1 MYSDFPDFIHTKQ
14 NQYRDHVISIVQ
26 CIICINTK
34 ANQYRDHVISIVHY
48 IVCNLTFVW
57 HFLTY
62 ALLIHSLI
70 EYRQV

>member
-26 CIICINTK
+26 CIIC
-34 ANQYRDHVISIVHY
+34 
-48 IVCNLTFVW
+48 NLTFVW